1 MRKPELSDFGLSAA
15 DVQRAKDAD
24 FHREALQS
32 KLLPWLFVLGPVIVG
47 YRIYATEPSILLA
60 AVIGFFFGGGV
71 LALFGY
77 AITLGLWNVIW
88 AKMRPFDHEVLQKH
102 KKYLAALKVFEQQQ
116 QRLLESF
123 WSTLSGRAF
132 EHELAQLFERL
143 GYGVQLTPYGRDGGI
158 DLFVQQ
164 KGKSTIVQC
173 KRYTGPV
180 GVAIVRELYGVLQS
194 SEADS
199 AILAATGG
207 FTQGVLDF
215 AKDKPIQLLGLREII
230 DLQKSVGHKV
240 ETYA

>member
-1 MRKPELSDFGLSAA
+1 MRKPELNDFGLSAA
-15 DVQRAKDAD
+15 DVQRAKDAE
-24 FHREALQS
+24 FRREALQS

-47 YRIYATEPSILLA
+47 YRITGVGSNILLA
-60 AVIGFFFGGGV
+60 AVIGFLFGGLV

-77 AITLGLWNVIW
+77 AIVLGLWSVIW

-102 KKYLAALKVFEQQQ
+102 KKYLAALKAFEQQQ

-123 WSTLSGRAF
+123 WSTLNGRAF

-164 KGKSTIVQC
+164 NGISTIVQC

-207 FTQGVLDF
+207 FTQGVFDF
-215 AKDKPIQLLGLREII
+215 AEDKPIQLLGLREII

-240 ETYA
+240 ETCA

>member
-24 FHREALQS
+24 FHREVLQS
-32 KLLPWLFVLGPVIVG
+32 KLLPWLLVLGPVIVG
-47 YRIYATEPSILLA
+47 YRIYAAEPSMALA
-60 AVIGFFFGGGV
+60 VLIGFIGGGV
-71 LALFGY
+71 LALFGG
-77 AITLGLWNVIW
+77 AIAMGVWNVIW
-88 AKMRPFDHEVLQKH
+88 AKMRPLDHEVLQKH
-102 KKYLAALKVFEQQQ
+102 KKYLATLKSFEQQQ

-158 DLFVQQ
+158 DLFIQQ
-164 KGKSTIVQC
+164 KTKSTIVQC
-173 KRYTGPV
+173 KRYAGPV